1 MATRPQHNNIQEG
14 SQNENNGDNIHV
26 VTGIPCWWVIT
37 ALRMQW
43 RLDLGHPFDR
53 VPIDDALLKDI
64 LSPAEVRN
72 VQKPAVE
79 SEESPSYGKKNS

>member
-1 MATRPQHNNIQEG
+1 MATRPQHNIQES

-26 VTGIPCWWVIT
+26 ITIIPCWGVLT

-43 RLDLGHPFDR
+43 RLDLGHRFDG

-64 LSPAEVRN
+64 LSPAEVKN